1 MKAFRIIIFTITFLT
16 LLISRDV
23 SVFAVNT
30 IPTAEQKAAAQER
43 MFLPVESN
51 LWQGWPEG
59 PALGAEAA
67 ILMDFNTGTVLY
79 SKNVHEELYPASE

>member
-1 MKAFRIIIFTITFLT
+1 MMKTFKGIIFTITFFT
-16 LLISRDV
+16 LLISREI

-30 IPTAEQKAAAQER
+30 VPTADQKAAAQER

-51 LWQGWPEG
+51 SWQGWPEG

-67 ILMDFNTGTVLY
+67 ILMDFNTGTILY
-79 SKNVHEELYPASE
+79 SKNII